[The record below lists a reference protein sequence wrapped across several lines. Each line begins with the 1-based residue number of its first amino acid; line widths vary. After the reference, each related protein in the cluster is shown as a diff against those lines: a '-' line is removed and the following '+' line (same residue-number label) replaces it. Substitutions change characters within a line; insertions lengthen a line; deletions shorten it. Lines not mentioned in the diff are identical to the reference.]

1 MSTNHR
7 SGVIRFLGNFRWI
20 AETAIGD
27 AILMSETACPL
38 IVLEW
43 GFDLAAQI
51 FEKRQIA
58 NSPLISAILVTKI
71 ACPLII
77 VEWGFDLSTLM
88 HANTRITHSPPRI
101 RDFLGSGPCR
111 SAATSTES
119 PFPLPSFTSCLAF
132 FCCKTRTVSGF
143 LHPHRR
149 NF

>member
-43 GFDLAAQI
+43 GFDLVAQI

-77 VEWGFDLSTLM
+77 VAGGFGLVAQISEN
-88 HANTRITHSPPRI
+88 H
-101 RDFLGSGPCR
+101 
-111 SAATSTES
+111 
-119 PFPLPSFTSCLAF
+119 
-132 FCCKTRTVSGF
+132 
-143 LHPHRR
+143 
-149 NF
+149 